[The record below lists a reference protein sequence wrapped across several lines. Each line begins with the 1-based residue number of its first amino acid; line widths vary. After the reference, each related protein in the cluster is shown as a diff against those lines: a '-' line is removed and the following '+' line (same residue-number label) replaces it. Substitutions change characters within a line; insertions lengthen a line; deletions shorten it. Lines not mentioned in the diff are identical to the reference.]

1 MEMSITG
8 YNMLKYVFFHI
19 LTIWKNVLGNEMWLL
34 FATNSPV
41 YTWTIFQV

>member
-8 YNMLKYVFFHI
+8 YNMLKYAFFHI
-19 LTIWKNVLGNEMWLL
+19 LIIWKNVLGNEMRPP